1 MSIMNCEQLAVAETK
16 KLNELRALL
25 NASIADL
32 KSAEKNL
39 KTLVIQN
46 QLDITPTLLSEADTS
61 KQERK
66 HASEMAM
73 ETVNR
78 VRKTLKDLEIK

>member
-1 MSIMNCEQLAVAETK
+1 MNCEQLAVAETK
-16 KLNELRALL
+16 KLNELRSVIQTA
-25 NASIADL
+25 ITDL
-32 KSAEKNL
+32 KLAEKNL

-66 HASEMAM
+66 HASELAI
-73 ETVNR
+73 EATER
-78 VRKTLKDLEIK
+78 VRKALKDLEIS